1 MSGTRTVLLTG
12 ASGFVGRH
20 AQRHLSAR
28 GYEVHATC
36 HNAPEGWAEAGVNA
50 HRCDLLDAG
59 ASRALMQ
66 RVRPT
71 HLLHLAWTTA
81 PGTYWES
88 PDNLSWTGA
97 SLQLLQDFAQ
107 CGGQRAVIAGSCAEY
122 DWEFALAVEGQT
134 PLNPASLYGISK
146 NAVRVIAEKFAENTS
161 VSLGWGRLYFP
172 YGPHEAQARLVP
184 SVIRALLAGEPALC
198 THGRQVRDFIYVDD
212 AAAAFAALLDSPVE
226 GAVNIATGRAGPLH
240 ELIMFIGK
248 ELQRPEL
255 IELGAVAAPARDVE
269 NLTADVTR
277 LNDEVGFTPA
287 VDLET
292 GLRKSIAWWR
302 RELG

>member
-1 MSGTRTVLLTG
+1 VLLTG
-12 ASGFVGRH
+12 ASGFLGRH
-20 AQRHLSAR
+20 AQRHLLAR
-28 GYEVHATC
+28 GYEVHATR
-36 HNAPEGWAEAGVNA
+36 HNAAEGWAEADVTA

-59 ASRALMQ
+59 ACTALLR

-88 PDNLSWTGA
+88 PDNLRWTGA
-97 SLQLLQDFAQ
+97 SLQLLQEFAQ

-122 DWEFALAVEGQT
+122 DWESAVAVEGET
-134 PLNPASLYGISK
+134 PLTLRSLSGISK
-146 NAVRVIAEKFAENTS
+146 NAVRVVAEKFADNAS
-161 VSLGWGRLYFP
+161 ISLGWGRLYFP
-172 YGPHEAQARLVP
+172 YGPHEARARLVP

-212 AAAAFAALLDSPVE
+212 AAAAFAALLDSSVQ
-226 GAVNIATGRAGPLH
+226 GAVNIATGRARPLQD
-240 ELIMFIGK
+240 LIMFIGR
-248 ELQRPEL
+248 ELERPEL

-269 NLTADVTR
+269 YLAADVTR
-277 LNDEVGFTPA
+277 LNNEVGFTPE